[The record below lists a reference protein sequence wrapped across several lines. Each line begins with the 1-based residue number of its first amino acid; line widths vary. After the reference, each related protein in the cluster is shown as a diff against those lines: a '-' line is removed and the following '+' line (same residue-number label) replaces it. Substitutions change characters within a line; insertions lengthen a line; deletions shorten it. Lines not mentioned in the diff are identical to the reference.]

1 MIKLRD
7 FTHIKLL
14 LISGG
19 VLLALGLVCLLFYL
33 PLISVIRANYG
44 DLIIIDSRDPGNPA
58 LAKLAHLTTVSIDKL
73 NATRLRYLRD
83 AKVSPTDEMVMV
95 YVPAGEF
102 KMGGARHPDTRPLR
116 KVYLDDYWIDSTEV
130 SNTMYARCVGDG
142 VCDLPAKVKSLDSF
156 IAQTELLDHPVI
168 YVTWFDAIV
177 YCRWAGRRLPTEAEW
192 EKAARGVDG
201 RVYPW
206 GFWEP
211 DPNLLNYGN
220 LIGTTVPV
228 NRFPFGASPYGA
240 LNMAGN
246 VREWV
251 GDWYGEYYYRQAPD
265 HNPQGPEHGEERV
278 LRGGGFADTNRRVRA
293 NNRFK
298 HVPDSPGYNRGF
310 RCAQSP

>member
-1 MIKLRD
+1 MIKRRD
-7 FTHIKLL
+7 FSHLKLL

-19 VLLALGLVCLLFYL
+19 VLFAFGLVCLLVYL
-33 PLISVIRANYG
+33 LLISVIRANYG
-44 DLIIIDSRDPGNPA
+44 DLVISGSGIPGNSA
-58 LAKLAHLTTVSIDKL
+58 LAKLSDLTTVSIDKL
-73 NATRLRYLRD
+73 NATRLHYLRK
-83 AKVSPTDEMVMV
+83 AKVSPADEMVMV

-102 KMGGARHPDTRPLR
+102 KMGGTRHPDTRPLR

-130 SNTMYARCVGDG
+130 NNAMYARCVGEG
-142 VCDLPAKVKSLDSF
+142 ICNLPVKVKSLDSF
-156 IAQTELLDHPVI
+156 LAQTEFLDHPVV
-168 YVTWFDAIV
+168 YVTWFDALV

-201 RVYPW
+201 RLYPW

-211 DPNLLNYGN
+211 NLLNNGN

-228 NRFPFGASPYGA
+228 DRFPFGASPYGA

-251 GDWYGEYYYRQAPD
+251 GDWYDEYYYSQAPD
-265 HNPQGPEHGEERV
+265 RNPQGPEQGEERV
-278 LRGGGFADTNRRVRA
+278 LRGGGFTDTNRMVRV
-293 NNRFK
+293 NNRFN

>member
-1 MIKLRD
+1 MTKRRD
-7 FTHIKLL
+7 FSYLTLF

-19 VLLALGLVCLLFYL
+19 VLLALGMVCLLVYL
-33 PLISVIRANYG
+33 LLISVIRANYG
-44 DLIIIDSRDPGNPA
+44 DLVIRDSGDPGNPT
-58 LAKLAHLTTVSIDKL
+58 LAKLAGLTTVNIDKL
-73 NATRLRYLRD
+73 NTTRLHYLRNV
-83 AKVSPTDEMVMV
+83 KVSPADEMVML

-102 KMGGARHPDTRPLR
+102 KMGGTRHPDTRPLR

-130 SNTMYARCVGDG
+130 SNAMYARCVGEG

-156 IAQTELLDHPVI
+156 LAQTELSDHPVV
-168 YVTWFDAIV
+168 YVTWFDALV
-177 YCRWAGRRLPTEAEW
+177 YCRWTGRRLPTEAEW

-201 RVYPW
+201 RLYPW
-206 GFWEP
+206 GYWE
-211 DPNLLNYGN
+211 PNLLNYGN

-251 GDWYGEYYYRQAPD
+251 WDWYGEDYYQQAPD
-265 HNPQGPEHGEERV
+265 RNPQGPELGEERV
-278 LRGGGFADTNRRVRA
+278 LRGGGYTDTNRRVRS

-298 HVPDSPGYNRGF
+298 HEPDSPGYNRGF
-310 RCAQSP
+310 RCAQSQ

>member
-1 MIKLRD
+1 MTKQHN
-7 FTHIKLL
+7 FTFLKPL
-14 LISGG
+14 LISGS
-19 VLLALGLVCLLFYL
+19 VLLALGLVCLLVYL
-33 PLISVIRANYG
+33 LLISVIRANYG
-44 DLIIIDSRDPGNPA
+44 DLIIGDSANPSNPA
-58 LAKLAHLTTVSIDKL
+58 LAKLAHLTIVGIDKL
-73 NATRLRYLRD
+73 NATRLSYLQN
-83 AKVSPTDEMVMV
+83 AKVSPADEMVML

-102 KMGGARHPDTRPLR
+102 KMGGTRHPDTRPLR

-156 IAQTELLDHPVI
+156 LTQTELLDHPVV
-168 YVTWFDAIV
+168 YVTWFDALV

-211 DPNLLNYGN
+211 NLTNYGN
-220 LIGTTVPV
+220 LIGSTVPV
-228 NRFPFGASPYGA
+228 NRFPFGSSPYGA

-251 GDWYGEYYYRQAPD
+251 GDWYGEYYYSQAPD
-265 HNPQGPEHGEERV
+265 RNPLGPEHGEERV
-278 LRGGGFADTNRRVRA
+278 LRGGGLADTNRRVRV